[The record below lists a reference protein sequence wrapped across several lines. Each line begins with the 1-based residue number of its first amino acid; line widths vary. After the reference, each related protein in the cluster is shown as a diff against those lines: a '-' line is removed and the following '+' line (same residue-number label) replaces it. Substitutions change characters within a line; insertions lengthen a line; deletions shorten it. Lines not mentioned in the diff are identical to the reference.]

1 MISSY
6 GFWTISLSWRPCKVS
21 QRSLTKNLPQQ
32 RFTSTRNVWLLW
44 KRNNSQHV
52 SYLWKQNLEVFKQ
65 FELRRQGTNVRPRW
79 RPTRVWNCG
88 TPRRLSGEGL
98 RGRWNSVWDCRSD
111 SSPHSEDCRTISR
124 GFSHSTQDIC
134 FWSFR
139 DLTVD
144 INSIARW
151 TFPSKFV
158 PIPTSTPLFPIY
170 CNIYSRQSSTN
181 KDKQTLIRTRKVVL
195 QLSIEVPNL

>member
-1 MISSY
+1 MSGCSEKE
-6 GFWTISLSWRPCKVS
+6 TISHQESKLRR
-21 QRSLTKNLPQQ
+21 QLR
-32 RFTSTRNVWLLW
+32 
-44 KRNNSQHV
+44 
-52 SYLWKQNLEVFKQ
+52 EVFKQ
-65 FELRRQGTNVRPRW
+65 SWASPPRHERP
-79 RPTRVWNCG
+79 PSLAANTGLKLCG
-88 TPRRLSGEGL
+88 SPRRLSGEGL

>member
-1 MISSY
+1 MSGCSEKE
-6 GFWTISLSWRPCKVS
+6 TISHQASKLDR
-21 QRSLTKNLPQQ
+21 
-32 RFTSTRNVWLLW
+32 
-44 KRNNSQHV
+44 
-52 SYLWKQNLEVFKQ
+52 QNCVREVFKQ
-65 FELRRQGTNVRPRW
+65 VERRRQGTNVRPRW

-124 GFSHSTQDIC
+124 GFCHATQDIC